1 MKTIEKNTI
10 LTATSVCDS
19 NCKFTATVLERKD
32 NFIIALV
39 DGEIVRK
46 KVKVFNNEEYALL
59 LGNYSMA
66 PIFKIR

>member
-19 NCKFTATVLERKD
+19 NCKFTATVLDRKG